1 MTRRASL
8 IASVLLAVLAWL
20 GVFTGLLQ
28 IDFRLERFERSL
40 HLLWL
45 EQVGDVGGRLGSG
58 LVVAAISGTLLA
70 IGYQWNRT
78 DFRLAGLQGLIAH
91 AVAGGIA
98 EILKRLIGRPRPR
111 MLHGNDFTLG
121 PSVFSGLESFPSG
134 HASISFAVAA
144 VVARHFPQASGL
156 AYGLACVVAVSRIIR
171 GSHYP
176 TDVMAGAT
184 LGLVVGRIVA
194 NPLSQWARSALS
206 AFLEIVPYLVGVFGV
221 AWVAMH
227 AVQDGRQDSVMAG
240 IGALLIA
247 AGLWRRTSVP
257 HSADP
262 RLAWSLMG
270 IGIAFMTGSP
280 LVTSLAVIAAASRWL
295 AATALEASYSPPT
308 RTALVLESA
317 AVIGT
322 AVAIH
327 ALKGVLPIL

>member
-1 MTRRASL
+1 
-8 IASVLLAVLAWL
+8 VLLAVLAWL
-20 GVFTGLLQ
+20 GVFAGLLQ

-70 IGYQWNRT
+70 IGYKWSRA
-78 DFRLAGLQGLIAH
+78 DFRLAGLQGLIAQ

-111 MLHGNDFTLG
+111 MLHGDDFTLG
-121 PSVFSGLESFPSG
+121 PSLFSGLESFPSG
-134 HASISFAVAA
+134 HASIAFAVAA
-144 VVARHFPQASGL
+144 VVARHFPRASGL

-176 TDVMAGAT
+176 TDVMAGVT
-184 LGLVVGRIVA
+184 LGIVVGRVVA
-194 NPLSQWARSALS
+194 NPLPQWAQSALS
-206 AFLEIVPYLVGVFGV
+206 AFLEIVPYLVGVFGI
-221 AWVAMH
+221 AWAAMH
-227 AVQDGRQDSVMAG
+227 AVQDARQDSVMSG
-240 IGALLIA
+240 VGALLIA
-247 AGLWRRTSVP
+247 AGLWRRTSLP
-257 HSADP
+257 HPPDP

-270 IGIAFMTGSP
+270 IGIALLTGSL
-280 LVTSLAVIAAASRWL
+280 LVTSLAVVASASRWL
-295 AATALEASYSPPT
+295 AATAEGAGPCPSPT
-308 RTALVLESA
+308 RAALVLESA
-317 AVIGT
+317 AVIGA